1 MVTRSKDRRLA
12 RQRARTDSRDPEPA
26 DLGAAMIKVES
37 MFSGPLPPPEVLAG
51 YDEIV
56 PGMAE
61 RLLVK
66 FEKQADHRMSLEKRV
81 IDGDVRRSWAGLLL
95 GFTFGVALLVASVY
109 MIANGFAVAGIIVIA
124 TELVAIAVALIYST
138 ETRRRER
145 QRKQG

>member
-1 MVTRSKDRRLA
+1 
-12 RQRARTDSRDPEPA
+12 
-26 DLGAAMIKVES
+26 MIKVES